1 MLKSHGG
8 DQGRLIDTLN
18 AKRDNGATDLKDPGL
33 VPAKLLEPQPLRG
46 RNARPIRRDV
56 TRERS
61 PFAPWVCW
69 GFS

>member
-1 MLKSHGG
+1 MVVIRGNYL
-8 DQGRLIDTLN
+8 TLYN

-61 PFAPWVCW
+61 PFAPWVRW
-69 GFS
+69 GFP